1 MTIADFQDGVNRL
14 TKSLAEAKLAVDSAW
29 ERQSRLPGEMLAKL
43 SKLDAAVTL
52 LGRTVDAWASDDRLR
67 ALTGRQTAKSRA
79 HAVLD
84 DLKGHGLIEG
94 ATYDRATTLVD
105 VLFTPN
111 TVYASISSDDG
122 GVTFY
127 WRAGDMSIEVDIH
140 PVEGFWWRVR
150 NVAAENYSGHGSAIH
165 QYDQLKH
172 SLKMFSKEVDRANP
186 QWRQQAI

>member
-1 MTIADFQDGVNRL
+1 MTVSDFHEAANRL
-14 TKSLAEAKLAVDSAW
+14 TKSIWEANSAW
-29 ERQSRLPGEMLAKL
+29 GRQARLPEDLLAKL
-43 SKLDAAVTL
+43 TRLDAAVAVL
-52 LGRTVDAWASDDRLR
+52 ARTFDAWTNDDRLR
-67 ALTGRQTAKSRA
+67 ALTGRPTAKSRA

-84 DLKGHGLIEG
+84 DLKGQGLIEG
-94 ATYDRATTLVD
+94 ATYDRAMTLVD

-111 TVYASISSDDG
+111 TVYASISSDDN

-150 NVAAENYSGHGSAIH
+150 NVAAENYSGHGNAIH

-186 QWRQQAI
+186 QWRQQII